1 MIICS
6 NCGAANDERE
16 GRICRKCGALLPIGN
31 RPPRMRFSFNSTQ
44 QKQKEKNIEPNI
56 ENIPQEITHKP
67 VNPTMSEINLF
78 VPKKSQN
85 DPNNDLDLQSIPVPG
100 NIDENNISLQTH
112 QRPQYNTIPKDNL
125 AEIPMELNEI
135 PKSELPE
142 VEPPPFR
149 SPIISNRH
157 IRSPQLRSQNLQRI
171 PGQIH
176 NNKNVKPPQSIQHR
190 QQIKVSETNKAE
202 NRKIINGNIQKRLED
217 EMSGILAELSRKIAP
232 IKKEP
237 ASKKK
242 QIKEVET
249 EELPPSSMNEILN
262 GLLVLDSKIQAAALI
277 QNDGTIL
284 ASAMANNITDG
295 LFSTIARTLSIIG
308 TDIVNGLNAG
318 DLKSISIRGTEGLL
332 NLAPI
337 RFNLP
342 YVKDIIL
349 IMFSEAKVR
358 SGIINIA
365 ASFVKKK
372 IKKYI
377 GIKE

>member
-1 MIICS
+1 M
-6 NCGAANDERE
+6 
-16 GRICRKCGALLPIGN
+16 
-31 RPPRMRFSFNSTQ
+31 
-44 QKQKEKNIEPNI
+44 
-56 ENIPQEITHKP
+56 
-67 VNPTMSEINLF
+67 
-78 VPKKSQN
+78 
-85 DPNNDLDLQSIPVPG
+85 
-100 NIDENNISLQTH
+100 
-112 QRPQYNTIPKDNL
+112 
-125 AEIPMELNEI
+125 
-135 PKSELPE
+135 
-142 VEPPPFR
+142 
-149 SPIISNRH
+149 
-157 IRSPQLRSQNLQRI
+157 
-171 PGQIH
+171 
-176 NNKNVKPPQSIQHR
+176 
-190 QQIKVSETNKAE
+190 
-202 NRKIINGNIQKRLED
+202 
-217 EMSGILAELSRKIAP
+217 
-232 IKKEP
+232 
-237 ASKKK
+237 
-242 QIKEVET
+242 
-249 EELPPSSMNEILN
+249 
-262 GLLVLDSKIQAAALI
+262 DSKIQAAALI